1 MSYGITA
8 VNKDGV
14 SLIDED
20 SKQVHISKT
29 GSVVPGTLS
38 VDDSAENPFH
48 TGPKA
53 KGVLVPG
60 EVGESLVFVR
70 PRATSGSQTAATF
83 CVHMGLT
90 GKRWTSTAA
99 TVVGQSYILAT
110 PSGQV
115 QLRPESTLSVQAGDV
130 ISGATS
136 GASGTVIRSITGNSS
151 TFIHLR
157 NCSGRFYIDVQA
169 GSGEEL
175 VKNGTATG
183 IDFVQGTGGNPG
195 MIVEGIDLENHTS
208 DYCPY
213 EPDPHVA
220 DENYLLD
227 TIGGLTGSQSHWA
240 SGNSNQGPRII
251 DIETTSTTG
260 VYKLYLDGTWSSS
273 LPAGTASRG
282 IARSVAIFAREFQS
296 AYPSNH
302 VLDYR
307 FGVLDNKADE
317 TTGFGFEMRDANGNL
332 TYSSNRINFQIEAIT
347 TGNADVVGD
356 RDISGGNPIFSYE
369 VNDPTNYQD
378 YFALV
383 ASFGPSAL
391 CLEGSATSNTR
402 GYWLYST
409 GFSFSPPGYR
419 PYDNATAGYGLL
431 ISPSDN
437 KTSTNAGGIAHCA
450 VCFAHWDDSPQFTGG
465 SYISETLNHLSPRDL
480 IIGKFI

>member
-1 MSYGITA
+1 MSYGIRA

-14 SLIDED
+14 SLIDEN

-60 EVGESLVFVR
+60 EIGESLVFVR

-83 CVHMGLT
+83 CVHMGDT
-90 GKRWTSTAA
+90 AKYWTSTTA

-115 QLRPESTLSVQAGDV
+115 QIKPSITLSVQAGDV

-136 GASGTVIRSITGNSS
+136 GASGVVIRSMTGNSS

-157 NCSGRFYIDVQA
+157 AASGTFQLNE
-169 GSGEEL
+169 SL
-175 VKNGTATG
+175 LKNGSSTGAT
-183 IDFVQGTGGNPG
+183 IPTGTVGNPKLF
-195 MIVEGIDLENHTS
+195 VEGIYLENHTS

-213 EPDPHVA
+213 EPAPHTE
-220 DENYLLD
+220 DENFLID
-227 TIGGLTGSQSHWA
+227 TIGALTGSQSHWA

-273 LPAGTASRG
+273 LPAGTESSD
-282 IARSVAIFAREFQS
+282 IPRSVAIFAREFQS
-296 AYPSNH
+296 SYPSNH

-307 FGVLDNKADE
+307 FGSLDNDADE
-317 TTGFGFEMRDANGNL
+317 STGYGFEMRDANGKL
-332 TYSSNRINFQIEAIT
+332 TYSSNRINFQIESIT

-450 VCFAHWDDSPQFTGG
+450 VCFAHWNDSPQFTGG
-465 SYISETLNHLSPRDL
+465 SYFSETLNHLSPRDL

>member
-1 MSYGITA
+1 MSYGIKA
-8 VNKDGV
+8 VNKDGI

-29 GSVVPGTLS
+29 GSVVPGTLG
-38 VDDSAENPFH
+38 VDGTPNPFN

-60 EVGESLVFVR
+60 EIGESLVFVR

-83 CVHMGLT
+83 CVHMGDT
-90 GKRWTSTAA
+90 GKYWTSTTA

-115 QLRPESTLSVQAGDV
+115 QIRPSITLSVQAGDV

-136 GASGTVIRSITGNSS
+136 GASGTVIRSMTGNSS
-151 TFIHLR
+151 TYIHLR
-157 NCSGRFYIDVQA
+157 AASGDFTT
-169 GSGEEL
+169 GESL
-175 VKNGTATG
+175 LKNGSSTGAT
-183 IDFVQGTGGNPG
+183 IPTGTVGNPG
-195 MIVEGIDLENHTS
+195 LKVEGIYLPNHTT

-213 EPDPHVA
+213 EPATHTE
-220 DENYLLD
+220 DENFLVD
-227 TIGGLTGSQSHWA
+227 TIGALVGSQSHWS
-240 SGNSNQGPRII
+240 SGNTNQGPRIT
-251 DIETTSTTG
+251 DIQTTSTTG
-260 VYKLYLDGTWSSS
+260 VYKLFLDGTWSSS
-273 LPAGTASRG
+273 LPAGTDSRG

-296 AYPSNH
+296 SYPSNH

-307 FGVLDNKADE
+307 FGVLDNDADE
-317 TTGFGFEMRDANGNL
+317 STGFGFEMRDANGKL

-356 RDISGGNPIFSYE
+356 RDISGGNPFFAYE

-437 KTSTNAGGIAHCA
+437 KSSRASGGIAHCA
-450 VCFAHWDDSPQFTGG
+450 VAFAHWRDSPQLTGG
-465 SYISETLNHLSPRDL
+465 SYFSETLNHLSPRDL

>member
-1 MSYGITA
+1 MSYGIKA

-14 SLIDED
+14 SLIDEN

-38 VDDSAENPFH
+38 VDDNAENPFFQ
-48 TGPKA
+48 GPRA
-53 KGVLVPG
+53 KGVIVPG
-60 EVGESLVFVR
+60 EIGESLVFVR

-83 CVHMGLT
+83 CVHMGDT
-90 GKRWTSTAA
+90 TKYWTSTTA

-110 PSGQV
+110 PSGQ
-115 QLRPESTLSVQAGDV
+115 LLTKSSTTLSVQAGDV

-136 GASGTVIRSITGNSS
+136 GASGTVIKNQTGNSS

-157 NCSGRFYIDVQA
+157 A
-169 GSGEEL
+169 ASGEFTPGESL
-175 VKNGTATG
+175 LKNGSSTSATVPAHG
-183 IDFVQGTGGNPG
+183 VGYVAEAI
-195 MIVEGIDLENHTS
+195 EGIYLENHTS

-213 EPDPHVA
+213 NPDLHTA
-220 DENYLLD
+220 DENFLVD

-260 VYKLYLDGTWSSS
+260 VYKLYLDGTWNSS
-273 LPAGTASRG
+273 LPAGTKSRY
-282 IARSVAIFAREFQS
+282 IPRSVAIFAREFQS
-296 AYPSNH
+296 SYPSNH

-307 FGVLDNKADE
+307 FGTLDNDADE
-317 TTGFGFEMRDANGNL
+317 STGYGFELRDANGNL
-332 TYSSNRINFQIEAIT
+332 TYSSNRINFQIESIT

-431 ISPSDN
+431 ISPGDE
-437 KTSTNAGGIAHCA
+437 KTSTNAGGMAHCA
-450 VCFAHWDDSPQFTGG
+450 VCFAHWDSSPQLTGG
-465 SYISETLNHLSPRDL
+465 SYFSETLNHLSPRDL

>member
-1 MSYGITA
+1 MSYGIKA

-14 SLIDED
+14 SLIDEN

-29 GSVVPGTLS
+29 GSVVPGTLG
-38 VDDSAENPFH
+38 VTDTNNNIFN

-53 KGVLVPG
+53 KAVVVPG
-60 EVGESLVFVR
+60 EVGETLVFVR
-70 PRATSGSQTAATF
+70 PRATSGAQTAATF
-83 CVHMGLT
+83 SVHMGLV
-90 GKRWTSTAA
+90 GKKWTSTAA

-110 PSGQV
+110 PSGQLQV
-115 QLRPESTLSVQAGDV
+115 RPSITLSVQAGDV

-136 GASGTVIRSITGNSS
+136 GVSGTVIRSMTGNSS
-151 TFIHLR
+151 TYIHLR
-157 NCSGRFYIDVQA
+157 NASGTDREFT
-169 GSGEEL
+169 SGESL
-175 VKNGTATG
+175 LKNGSSTG
-183 IDFVQGTGGNPG
+183 AIVPNGTLGNPG
-195 MIVEGIDLENHTS
+195 SKGEFLYLENFTNL
-208 DYCPY
+208 YCPY
-213 EPDPHVA
+213 EPYPFSE

-227 TIGGLTGSQSHWA
+227 TLGALTGSQGQWA

-273 LPAGTASRG
+273 LPAGTDSRS
-282 IARSVAIFAREFQS
+282 ITRNIAIFAREFQG
-296 AYPSNH
+296 AYPTNH

-307 FGVLDNKADE
+307 FGVLDNDADE
-317 TTGFGFEMRDANGNL
+317 SAGYGFEIRDANGKL
-332 TYSSNRINFQIEAIT
+332 TYSSNRVNFQIESIT
-347 TGNADVVGD
+347 TGNADVVGN
-356 RDISGGNPIFSYE
+356 RDISGGNPFFDYE

-391 CLEGSATSNTR
+391 CLEGSAFSNTR

-409 GFSFSPPGYR
+409 GFSFSPPGYAY
-419 PYDNATAGYGLL
+419 YDNATAGYGLM
-431 ISPSDN
+431 ISPSDE
-437 KTSTNAGGIAHCA
+437 KSSRNAGGMAHCA
-450 VCFAHWDDSPQFTGG
+450 VAFARWVTGPQVNG

>member
-1 MSYGITA
+1 MSYGIRA

-14 SLIDED
+14 SLIDEN

-29 GSVVPGTLS
+29 GSVLPGTLG
-38 VDDSAENPFH
+38 VTDTTNNTFN

-53 KGVLVPG
+53 KAVVVPG
-60 EVGESLVFVR
+60 EVGETLVFVR

-83 CVHMGLT
+83 SVHMGLV
-90 GKRWTSTAA
+90 GKKWTSTAA

-110 PSGQV
+110 PSGQLQV
-115 QLRPESTLSVQAGDV
+115 RPSITLSVQAGDV

-136 GASGTVIRSITGNSS
+136 GVSGTVIRSMTGNSS
-151 TFIHLR
+151 TYIHLR
-157 NCSGRFYIDVQA
+157 NASGNAAKFT
-169 GSGEEL
+169 SGESL
-175 VKNGTATG
+175 LKNGSSTGAT
-183 IDFVQGTGGNPG
+183 VPSGTIGNPG
-195 MIVEGIDLENHTS
+195 SKGEALDLENFTNY
-208 DYCPY
+208 YCPY
-213 EPDPHVA
+213 EPYPFSE

-227 TIGGLTGSQSHWA
+227 TLGALTGSQGQWS

-260 VYKLYLDGTWSSS
+260 VYKLYLDGTWTSS
-273 LPAGTASRG
+273 LPAGTDSRS
-282 IARSVAIFAREFQS
+282 ITRNIAIFAREFQS
-296 AYPSNH
+296 SYPTNH

-307 FGVLDNKADE
+307 FGVLDNEADE
-317 TTGFGFEMRDANGNL
+317 STGYGFEIRDANGKL
-332 TYSSNRINFQIEAIT
+332 TYSSNRVNFQIESIT

-356 RDISGGNPIFSYE
+356 RDISGGNPFFDYE

-409 GFSFSPPGYR
+409 GFSFSPPGYSY
-419 PYDNATAGYGLL
+419 YDNATAGFGLY
-431 ISPSDN
+431 ISPSDQ
-437 KTSTNAGGIAHCA
+437 KSSRNAGGMAHCA
-450 VCFAHWDDSPQFTGG
+450 VAFAHWTGGPQVNG

>member
-1 MSYGITA
+1 MSYGIKA

-14 SLIDED
+14 SLIDEN
-20 SKQVHISKT
+20 SKQVHISKA
-29 GSVVPGTLS
+29 GSVLPGTLG
-38 VDDSAENPFH
+38 VTDTTNNAFN

-53 KGVLVPG
+53 RAVVVPG
-60 EVGESLVFVR
+60 EVGENLVFVR

-83 CVHMGLT
+83 SVHMGFVS
-90 GKRWTSTAA
+90 KYWTSTTA

-110 PSGQV
+110 PSGQLLV
-115 QLRPESTLSVQAGDV
+115 RPSITLSVSAGDI

-136 GASGTVIRSITGNSS
+136 GVSGTVIRSMTGNSS
-151 TFIHLR
+151 TYIHLR
-157 NCSGRFYIDVQA
+157 NASGTAAEFTI
-169 GSGEEL
+169 GESL
-175 VKNGTATG
+175 LKNGSSTGAT
-183 IDFVQGTGGNPG
+183 VPQGTIGNPG
-195 MIVEGIDLENHTS
+195 SVGESVGLENFTS
-208 DYCPY
+208 NYCPY
-213 EPDPHVA
+213 EPYPYTE
-220 DENYLLD
+220 DENYLVD
-227 TIGGLTGSQSHWA
+227 TIGGLTGSQGDWA
-240 SGNSNQGPRII
+240 SGNSNSAPRII
-251 DIETTSTTG
+251 DIETGSTTG

-273 LPAGTASRG
+273 LPAGSKSRT
-282 IARSVAIFAREFQS
+282 ISRNVAIFAREFQGTF
-296 AYPSNH
+296 PSNH

-317 TTGFGFEMRDANGNL
+317 SIGYGFELRDANGQL
-332 TYSSNRINFQIEAIT
+332 TYSSNRVNFQIESIT
-347 TGNADVVGD
+347 TGNADVVGN
-356 RDISGGNPIFSYE
+356 RDISGGSPFFDYE

-419 PYDNATAGYGLL
+419 PYDNATAGFGLN
-431 ISPSDN
+431 ISSSDE
-437 KTSTNAGGIAHCA
+437 KSSRNAGGIAHCA
-450 VCFAHWDDSPQFTGG
+450 VAFARWEDGPQFQG

>member
-1 MSYGITA
+1 MSNGIRA

-53 KGVLVPG
+53 KGVIVPG
-60 EVGESLVFVR
+60 EIGESLVFVR

-83 CVHMGLT
+83 CVHMGDT
-90 GKRWTSTAA
+90 AKYWTSTTA

-115 QLRPESTLSVQAGDV
+115 QIKPSATLSVQAGDV

-136 GASGTVIRSITGNSS
+136 GASGIVIRSITGNSS

-157 NCSGRFYIDVQA
+157 AASGTFTSTED
-169 GSGEEL
+169 L
-175 VKNGTATG
+175 LKNGSSTGATVATG
-183 IDFVQGTGGNPG
+183 GTVGNPKLF
-195 MIVEGIDLENHTS
+195 VEGIHLENHTS

-213 EPDPHVA
+213 EPAPHTE
-220 DENYLLD
+220 DENFLVD
-227 TIGGLTGSQSHWA
+227 TIGALTGSQGQWA
-240 SGNSNQGPRII
+240 TGNSNQGPRII

-273 LPAGTASRG
+273 LPAGTTSRA
-282 IARSVAIFAREFQS
+282 ILRSVAIFAREFQS

-332 TYSSNRINFQIEAIT
+332 TYSSNRINFQIESIT

-419 PYDNATAGYGLL
+419 PYDNATAGYGLY

-437 KTSTNAGGIAHCA
+437 KSSTNAGGIAHCA
-450 VCFAHWDDSPQFTGG
+450 VCFAHWRDSPQFTGG